1 MVSYTRTIWQ
11 DHVVDQQT
19 GDVIQQG
26 TPQSA
31 KNFNNIEE
39 GALAANELGAVL
51 AQQVAHNTRILA
63 DLEGEIGEVTLA
75 NTQDYPFN
83 DSAKTVALTKPR
95 DTLKYRVVVEVISA
109 DGMPGDIKVY
119 DKQVNGFKIT
129 FTGSAKSATIKYY
142 VQGGMYQ

>member
-1 MVSYTRTIWQ
+1 MAYKGTSWQ

-19 GDVIQQG
+19 GEVIQQG

-31 KNFNNIEE
+31 TNFNNMEE
-39 GALAANELGAVL
+39 GILAANELGAVL

-63 DLEGEIGEVTLA
+63 DLEGEIGEVVLT
-75 NTQDYPFN
+75 NTQEYPFN

-95 DTLKYRVVVEVISA
+95 DTLNYWVVVEVISA
-109 DGMPGDIKVY
+109 DGMSGDIRIY
-119 DKQVNGFKIT
+119 DKQVNGFKVA
-129 FTGSAKSATIKYY
+129 FTGSASRATIKYY

>member
-1 MVSYTRTIWQ
+1 MSYARIIWQ

-31 KNFNNIEE
+31 TNFNNMEE
-39 GALAANELGAVL
+39 GILAANELGAVL

-63 DLEGEIGEVTLA
+63 DLEGEIGEVVLT
-75 NTQDYPFN
+75 NTQEYPFN

-95 DTLKYRVVVEVISA
+95 DTLNYWVVVEVISA
-109 DGMPGDIKVY
+109 DGMSGDIRIY
-119 DKQVNGFKIT
+119 DKQVNGFKVA
-129 FTGSAKSATIKYY
+129 FTGSASRATIKYY

>member
-1 MVSYTRTIWQ
+1 MSYTRIIWQ

-39 GALAANELGAVL
+39 GTLAANELGAVL

-63 DLEGEIGEVTLA
+63 DFEGEIGEVVLT
-75 NTQDYPFN
+75 NTQEYPFN
-83 DSAKTVALTKPR
+83 DSAKTVALAKPR
-95 DTLKYRVVVEVISA
+95 DTLNYRVSVEIVSA
-109 DGMPGDIKVY
+109 NGITGDIKIY